1 MTNREPAIE
10 SRLHVD
16 GNLEFRVVGS
26 GPDAIL
32 FLHHG
37 LGSMTTWRDL
47 PERLTD
53 ATGWRC
59 IAYSRRGHGWS
70 DPLFTPY
77 TPTFMHEEARGPLRR
92 FMKEVEA
99 MNLILVGHSDG
110 ASISLIL
117 TGDGF
122 RPNGIV
128 LIAPHVFVEPETISG
143 IEAAVDEYENGDLSD
158 RLARHHRDPDA
169 VFGAWSRIWLD
180 PAFRNWNI
188 VDSLPA
194 VTCPVLVIQ
203 AVDDEYGTMAQVE
216 AIENGVA
223 GRVERLI
230 LPDGGHAPHLAH
242 RGRVV
247 EAIADFASRVELR

>member
-1 MTNREPAIE
+1 
-10 SRLHVD
+10 
-16 GNLEFRVVGS
+16 
-26 GPDAIL
+26 
-32 FLHHG
+32 
-37 LGSMTTWRDL
+37 
-47 PERLTD
+47 
-53 ATGWRC
+53 
-59 IAYSRRGHGWS
+59 
-70 DPLFTPY
+70 
-77 TPTFMHEEARGPLRR
+77 
-92 FMKEVEA
+92 MKEVEA

-158 RLARHHRDPDA
+158 RLARHHRDLDA